1 MGEATDVGLHALCP
15 GNIPPTL
22 TRFDYF
28 RVFKRK
34 SEVAEYRP
42 FIAEQPG
49 QMSDEERERQ
59 QADRRERAMRD
70 MF

>member
-28 RVFKRK
+28 RVFKRR

-42 FIAEQPG
+42 VIAEQVN

>member
-1 MGEATDVGLHALCP
+1 MGNSVNVGVHALCP

-22 TRFDYF
+22 TRFDFF
-28 RVFKRK
+28 RVFKRR

-42 FIAEQPG
+42 MGVGRRG
-49 QMSDEERERQ
+49 QISDEERERRI
-59 QADRRERAMRD
+59 ADRRERAMRD

>member
-1 MGEATDVGLHALCP
+1 MGEAVDVGLHALCP

-28 RVFKRK
+28 RVFKRR

-42 FIAEQPG
+42 VSAKQTG
-49 QMSDEERERQ
+49 QMSDEERERRD
-59 QADRRERAMRD
+59 AGRRGRAMRD